1 MNEIATIGHNGA
13 PEPTPFEMA
22 KEKIEGLYSE
32 AKNWLDGEA
41 IANQDQADE
50 IQKLMRLVQEAA
62 KEADE
67 ERKKEAK
74 PFDDGKA
81 EVQARYNPLIQ
92 KDRGL
97 TDMAVYACKKAL
109 APWLQRIA
117 EENERIAKVAREE
130 AEEAQ
135 RLAMEAMK
143 ARTGTN
149 LEENE
154 NAEQLVKQAK
164 EAERYAHKADNL
176 KATAKGFGR
185 AASLRT
191 YYTAQIDD
199 PTTFARYCWLHHREA
214 VDHFFSEL
222 AQSLVDRKLQNIP
235 GVTAVEEKRVA

>member
-1 MNEIATIGHNGA
+1 MSEIATIGHNNPPA
-13 PEPTPFEMA
+13 TPFDVA

-32 AKNWLDGEA
+32 AKNWMDGTPISSQA
-41 IANQDQADE
+41 QADE

-97 TDMAVYACKKAL
+97 TDMAVSACKKAL
-109 APWLQRIA
+109 APWLQKIA
-117 EENERIAKVAREE
+117 DENERIAKIAREE
-130 AEEAQ
+130 AAEAQ

-154 NAEQLVKQAK
+154 EAERLVKQAK
-164 EAERYAHKADNL
+164 EAETFARRADNQ

-199 PTTFARYCWLHHREA
+199 PTAFARYCWLHHREA
-214 VDHFFSEL
+214 VDHFFAEL
-222 AQSLVDRKLQNIP
+222 AQSLVDRKCPNII
-235 GVTAVEEKRVA
+235 GVSTIEEKRVA